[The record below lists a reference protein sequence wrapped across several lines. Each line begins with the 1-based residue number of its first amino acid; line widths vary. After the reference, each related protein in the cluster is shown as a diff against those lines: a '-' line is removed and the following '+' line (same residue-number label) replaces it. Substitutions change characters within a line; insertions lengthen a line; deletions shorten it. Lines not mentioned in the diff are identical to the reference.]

1 MQSERNVCIFGRVG
15 TRLLKIDLIKGQ
27 LLSTFTGDLFE
38 TDRLVVQV
46 MQAQGVH
53 VMAGADTIKYVRCQH
68 GVI

>member
-1 MQSERNVCIFGRVG
+1 MQSERNVCIFSRVWA
-15 TRLLKIDLIKGQ
+15 RLFKIDLIKGQ
-27 LLSTFTGDLFE
+27 LLSTFTGYLFE

-53 VMAGADTIKYVRCQH
+53 VMTGADTIKYVRCQH